1 MQLFLSDFLEKKSKI
16 TLVTEM
22 NARRWFSMF
31 INLQQ
36 LNIVKYNSENV
47 NGGLFIIT
55 TSYSH
60 KYSPPEGEVK
70 VK

>member
-1 MQLFLSDFLEKKSKI
+1 
-16 TLVTEM
+16 
-22 NARRWFSMF
+22 MF